1 MHMLFLIQNKY
12 QYTYL
17 NTYIALYFVRQNY
30 LKTHQT
36 KRN

>member
-1 MHMLFLIQNKY
+1 MLFLKYNKY

-30 LKTHQT
+30 LKPHQI